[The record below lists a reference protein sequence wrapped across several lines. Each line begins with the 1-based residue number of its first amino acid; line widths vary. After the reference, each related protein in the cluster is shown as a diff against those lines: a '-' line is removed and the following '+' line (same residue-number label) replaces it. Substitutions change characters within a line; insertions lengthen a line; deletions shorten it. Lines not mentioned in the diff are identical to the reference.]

1 MQSALSA
8 REILSLSSWRTF
20 QQNAQTRPKSTLPR
34 EESKG
39 LSENILASAVLHGNQ
54 NPQNP
59 KPQPEPETRLNGL
72 SRQLQF
78 EETLKLYG
86 DPSRENKGL
95 WTPGT
100 DSKMP
105 KGRNLNPLRARTSS
119 RGRRAEAKERPPLKD
134 EDYIK
139 NTMEI
144 PTAADYPDVPPE
156 LFTNPK
162 IGVHNALQSIADF
175 KPKLIPIRANA
186 LRCTLQCRVRST
198 APIKVETEV
207 VVGEGMNKVIIL
219 LFYQIDIQLTL
230 RRNLPRRLHILI
242 CWLGIMRLV

>member
-8 REILSLSSWRTF
+8 REILALSSWRNF

-34 EESKG
+34 GESKE
-39 LSENILASAVLHGNQ
+39 LSENVFASAVLHGNH

-59 KPQPEPETRLNGL
+59 KLQPETRLHGL
-72 SRQLQF
+72 SRHLQL
-78 EETLKLYG
+78 EETLKLYR
-86 DPSRENKGL
+86 DPSGENKGL

-105 KGRNLNPLRARTSS
+105 KGRNLNPSRARTPS

-134 EDYIK
+134 EEYIK
-139 NTMEI
+139 NSMEI

-162 IGVHNALQSIADF
+162 QGVHNALQSIADF
-175 KPKLIPIRANA
+175 KPKLIPIRGNA

-198 APIKVETEV
+198 APVKVETEV

-219 LFYQIDIQLTL
+219 LFYQMDIQLTL
-230 RRNLPRRLHILI
+230 CRNLPRRLHILI
-242 CWLGIMRLV
+242 C

>member
-8 REILSLSSWRTF
+8 REILALSSWRTF

-39 LSENILASAVLHGNQ
+39 LSENVFASAVLHGNH

-59 KPQPEPETRLNGL
+59 KLQPETRLHGL
-72 SRQLQF
+72 SRQLKL

-86 DPSRENKGL
+86 DPSGENKGL
-95 WTPGT
+95 WIPGT

-105 KGRNLNPLRARTSS
+105 KGHNLNPSRARTPS

-139 NTMEI
+139 NSMEI

-162 IGVHNALQSIADF
+162 QGVHNALQSIADL
-175 KPKLIPIRANA
+175 KPKLIPIRGNA
-186 LRCTLQCRVRST
+186 LRCTLRCRVRST
-198 APIKVETEV
+198 ALVKVETEV

-219 LFYQIDIQLTL
+219 LFYQMNIQLIL
-230 RRNLPRRLHILI
+230 CRNLPRRLHILI
-242 CWLGIMRLV
+242 C